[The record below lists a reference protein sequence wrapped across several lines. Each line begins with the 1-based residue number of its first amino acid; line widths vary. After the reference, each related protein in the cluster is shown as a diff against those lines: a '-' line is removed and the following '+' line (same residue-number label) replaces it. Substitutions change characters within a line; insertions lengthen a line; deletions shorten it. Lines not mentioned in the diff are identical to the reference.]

1 MNACRDLKALH
12 EQLVVGGIISEAE
25 FWRHRQH
32 LLRQQA
38 QDHMHSRQKPGLSN
52 AMIEQN
58 IDASSNKASLPSGP
72 QDFCRHVALS
82 AGATVTATF
91 HF

>member
-1 MNACRDLKALH
+1 MHLHHKGADSLKRNACRDLKALH

-38 QDHMHSRQKPGLSN
+38 QDQMQSKQKPGLSN
-52 AMIEQN
+52 AMIEQS
-58 IDASSNKASLPSGP
+58 IDPSSNKASLQSG
-72 QDFCRHVALS
+72 LS
-82 AGATVTATF
+82 GRLLA
-91 HF
+91 

>member
-1 MNACRDLKALH
+1 MHLDRADSLKCQRNACRDLKALH

-38 QDHMHSRQKPGLSN
+38 QDQMQSKQKPGLSN
-52 AMIEQN
+52 AMIEQS
-58 IDASSNKASLPSGP
+58 IDPNSNKASLQSSLSGLLL
-72 QDFCRHVALS
+72 A
-82 AGATVTATF
+82 
-91 HF
+91 